1 MASAEGSE
9 AENALTCV
17 GQKKRT
23 PEQASEWERVTKAR
37 IAKGLEISRAEFKQ
51 RREQALVLENEVLSS
66 RNALLESE
74 ACFTE
79 ITHYENLVLQDENE
93 QLKAS
98 LESTGLVQDVQTL
111 ETELAHVRDLLCS
124 VRGDLVRCKSKLR
137 QAQEDN

>member
-23 PEQASEWERVTKAR
+23 PEQASEWERVTKAK
-37 IAKGLEISRAEFKQ
+37 IAKGLETSRAEFKH

-111 ETELAHVRDLLCS
+111 ETELEYVRDLLCS
-124 VRGDLVRCKSKLR
+124 VRGDLVRCESKLR
-137 QAQEDN
+137 QAQKDN